1 VLAHEH
7 GLQQIEEMGHADVKV
22 DFNQGLDTRLIT
34 PEIAAMLAK
43 LHWVKYVRLSCDTS
57 DMLPVIAQ
65 AVAYLREAG
74 IGTHRLWSY
83 MLVQDVEEAY
93 HRALVLKALGIQ
105 PFAQPYRD
113 YDGGCEPTAEQKRF
127 ARWVNRKEIF
137 YTCGWHEY
145 RRRK

>member
-1 VLAHEH
+1 
-7 GLQQIEEMGHADVKV
+7 
-22 DFNQGLDTRLIT
+22 
-34 PEIAAMLAK
+34 ML
-43 LHWVKYVRLSCDTS
+43 
-57 DMLPVIAQ
+57 
-65 AVAYLREAG
+65 LRRGDELRREG
-74 IGTHRLWSY
+74 
-83 MLVQDVEEAY
+83 VQDVEEAY